1 MKDKPTPKGR
11 LLLKAH
17 LLMVL
22 ATLLIATSFPVV
34 AAIADGLDSLVM
46 TFLRFL
52 LATVLFAPLVAWR
65 YGLEVPRLRDL
76 GRYAVISAFLVA
88 FFWGMFV
95 ALRYTSALNTATIFS
110 LAPALTAIVSAFL
123 LKERLTGPA
132 RIALPVGVAGSVWV
146 IFRGDPA
153 ALLALDLG
161 WGDAIF
167 LAGTVAFG
175 FYGPMVK
182 LLHRGEPMAQMTF
195 WTLVTGSGWLML
207 LAGPRLLD
215 VAWGEV
221 SISVFA
227 GIAYL
232 AVFTTVITF
241 FISQWNTTVIG
252 PTKVMSYTY
261 LNPALVLMI
270 GLVLGQN
277 LPPLATYPGL
287 ALTVAAT
294 IILQWSKTD
303 GVAARHRSGSVR
315 V

>member
-1 MKDKPTPKGR
+1 MGKRSTSKKAN
-11 LLLKAH
+11 LHKAH

-52 LATVLFAPLVAWR
+52 LATMLFAPLVAWR
-65 YGLEVPRLRDL
+65 YGLKVPGLRDL
-76 GRYAVISAFLVA
+76 GRYAAISAFLVA

-95 ALRYTSALNTATIFS
+95 ALRYTSALNTATIFT
-110 LAPALTAIVSAFL
+110 LAPALTAVVSAFL
-123 LKERLTGPA
+123 LRERLAGPA
-132 RIALPVGVAGSVWV
+132 RIALPVGVVGSVWV
-146 IFRGDPA
+146 IFRGDLT

-195 WTLVTGSGWLML
+195 WTLVTGTGWLL
-207 LAGPRLLD
+207 LLSGPRLLD
-215 VAWGEV
+215 VTWGDV

-270 GLVLGQN
+270 GLILGQD

-303 GVAARHRSGSVR
+303 GATVPCRAGGVR
-315 V
+315 A

>member
-1 MKDKPTPKGR
+1 MENRSTSKTGD
-11 LLLKAH
+11 LHKAH
-17 LLMVL
+17 LLMIL
-22 ATLLIATSFPVV
+22 ATILIATSFPVV

-110 LAPALTAIVSAFL
+110 LAPALTAAVSAFL
-123 LKERLTGPA
+123 LGERLTGPA
-132 RIALPVGVAGSVWV
+132 RIALPVGVIGSVWV

-167 LAGTVAFG
+167 LAATVAFG

-182 LLHRGEPMAQMTF
+182 RLHRGEPMAQMTF
-195 WTLVTGSGWLML
+195 WTLLTGTGWLL
-207 LAGPRLLD
+207 LLSGPRLLE
-215 VAWGEV
+215 VAWGGV
-221 SISVFA
+221 PISVFA

-270 GLVLGQN
+270 GLTLGQD
-277 LPPLATYPGL
+277 LPPFATYPGL
-287 ALTVAAT
+287 MLTVAAT
-294 IILQWSKTD
+294 IILQWSKTNGAD
-303 GVAARHRSGSVR
+303 APYQPGSAQA
-315 V
+315 